1 MKIKGKSDVMKVTE
15 LIEKMGLS
23 VETEGQ
29 DKEITG
35 CYTGDLLSLA
45 MSNVMAGN
53 IWVTVQTNINTVA
66 VATLTETACII
77 LPQGLEPD
85 ENARMK
91 ADNEEVYI
99 LSSNKTAYELCA
111 EIGRLI

>member
-1 MKIKGKSDVMKVTE
+1 MTVTE
-15 LIEKMGLS
+15 LIAKMGLE

-29 DKEITG
+29 NKEITG

-45 MSNVMAGN
+45 MANVFSGN

-66 VATLTETACII
+66 VATLTDAACII

-85 ENARMK
+85 EKARMK

-99 LSSNKTAYELCA
+99 LSSDKTAYELCA

>member
-1 MKIKGKSDVMKVTE
+1 MTVTE
-15 LIEKMGLS
+15 LIEKLGLE
-23 VETEGQ
+23 VESEGQ

-45 MSNVMAGN
+45 MSNVLSGN

-66 VATLTETACII
+66 VATLTDAACII
-77 LPQGLEPD
+77 LPQGLNPD

-99 LSSNKTAYELCA
+99 LSSDKTAYELCA
-111 EIGRLI
+111 QISGLI